1 MLPSTQRITN
11 MRKHGFLTALLALA
25 LTACGGGDDAFQG
38 GAGGGGG
45 PGPAVAT
52 VTLITSSPTIS
63 SDGAL
68 PATISAFVRNAS
80 NQFMTNVPVTFSAS
94 SGGLLI
100 TQGSTDANGLATATL
115 SSAGDPTGRTITV
128 TAMAGTITATVNVN
142 VTGSTLTV
150 QGPVALT
157 LNQVGNYRVTLLD
170 SAGRGIV
177 GRTVTI
183 ASARTNTLSAASVT
197 TDSTGS
203 ATFNLTAVNGG
214 NDTITAT
221 SLGVTATQ
229 AVAVNSDSF
238 TVTDPVAATEVNL
251 GVARSVTVR
260 WLINNVPVVNQP
272 VTFATTRGTL
282 TLASVNTDAAGLAT
296 TSVSST
302 NAGGAVVTAT
312 GGTSTARATLE
323 FVAQT
328 PASIDVQP
336 SVFSIGPNQTS
347 TLTAVVRDAVGNLVK
362 NRTVVFTLNDVTG
375 GTLSVGA
382 AVTDSQG
389 RAQTVYTA
397 SNTTSANGGVLIT
410 AAVQGFPGVTPRQV
424 ALTVARRE
432 VFISMGTGNTLSEPN
447 PAQYQ
452 VPYIVQ
458 VTDANGNGVANV
470 AVALRILSQRYYK
483 GNRVPAGTTGW
494 GTAYTVSGGCADED
508 VDRDGLLDPGE
519 DFNSSTRIEAGN
531 IASVAPSN
539 AVTDANGFV
548 QVSVYY
554 PQEYAYYLDVS
565 LSASATVSGTEYVRS
580 SNFMVQGIAT
590 DFNNPNIGPPGPV
603 SPFGTATVCSSP
615 N

>member
-1 MLPSTQRITN
+1 
-11 MRKHGFLTALLALA
+11 MRKQGIFTALMALA

-38 GAGGGGG
+38 GPGPGG
-45 PGPAVAT
+45 PAPAVAT
-52 VTLITSSPTIS
+52 VTLVTSSPTIS
-63 SDGAL
+63 SDGSL
-68 PATISAFVRNAS
+68 PATISAFVRNSS
-80 NQFMTNVPVTFSAS
+80 NQFMTGVPVTFSAS

-115 SSAGDPTGRTITV
+115 SSAGDPTSRTITV
-128 TAMAGTITATVNVN
+128 TAIAGTITATVTLNVA
-142 VTGSTLTV
+142 GSTLSV
-150 QGPVALT
+150 QGPNALT
-157 LNQVGNYRVTLLD
+157 LNQVGSYRVTLLD
-170 SAGRGIV
+170 SAGRGVV
-177 GRTVTI
+177 GRAVTI

-197 TDSTGS
+197 TDSTGG
-203 ATFNLTAVNGG
+203 ATFTLTAVNGG

-229 AVAVNSDSF
+229 AVAVNTDSF
-238 TVTDPVAATEVNL
+238 TVTAPAAGTEVGL
-251 GVARSVTVR
+251 GIAQNVTVR
-260 WLINNVPVVNQP
+260 WLINNVPVVGRP

-312 GGTSTARATLE
+312 GGASSANATLE

-336 SVFSIGPNQTS
+336 SVFSIGPGQTS
-347 TLTAVVRDAVGNLVK
+347 TLTAVVRDAAGNLVK
-362 NRTVVFTLNDVTG
+362 NRTVVFSLNDVTG
-375 GTLSVGA
+375 GTLSVGS

-397 SNTTSANGGVLIT
+397 SNTTSANGGVVIT

-470 AVALRILSQRYYK
+470 PLSLRILSQRYYK
-483 GNRVPAGTTGW
+483 GSRVVVGTGW
-494 GTAYTVSGGCADED
+494 STTYTDAAGCADED
-508 VDRDGLLDPGE
+508 IDRDGVLDPGE
-519 DFNSSTRIEAGN
+519 DFNGSTRIEAGN

-548 QVSVYY
+548 QVSVFY

-580 SNFMVQGIAT
+580 ANFILQGIST
-590 DFNNPNIGPPGPV
+590 DFNDVAVGPPGPI
-603 SPFGTATVCSSP
+603 SPFGIGVCSAP